1 MKLRRFCTWLLMAA
15 MCFLFWGCQ
24 TMGEEVDLESCGV
37 LKVKARSAQ
46 NEETVY
52 PMYLYAFS
60 EEGICVTSQ
69 LMESSEENMRL
80 ELPAGKYRIVLIAG
94 VGDDYTVSENPSL
107 DDAIML
113 GGNSGASTPL
123 SVGMAD
129 VVVGSE
135 SETRL
140 ELTLSYAVSAI
151 EVMLTELPAEVSSVT
166 VTLSSFHSS
175 MTLSGEYGGDGY
187 SLVMP
192 CTLDAD
198 NGWSTGTHYVFPGN
212 TSETVFSVQL
222 TMKDNTVVSYGYT
235 WRDIMEA
242 GRPYSIAG
250 SYSSGIVLDGYF
262 VLKGWD
268 ALTEIA
274 FQFGTGKNEDG
285 TGEDLEEP
293 TIGSEGVPE
302 VGSIWNGAIVAQVS
316 DVDETGADVLLLS
329 LDEWIMVTSQVEEVT
344 ADYVVNG
351 LSGWRL
357 PTSEESQMLRD
368 RFSGASRTE
377 LNERIADY
385 DASLM
390 GVDGEERYLCD
401 KSGVCYSFIFAG
413 GTSITKAGT
422 VRTYYA
428 RLVKDCRLTF
438 DK

>member
-1 MKLRRFCTWLLMAA
+1 
-15 MCFLFWGCQ
+15 
-24 TMGEEVDLESCGV
+24 
-37 LKVKARSAQ
+37 
-46 NEETVY
+46 
-52 PMYLYAFS
+52 
-60 EEGICVTSQ
+60 
-69 LMESSEENMRL
+69 
-80 ELPAGKYRIVLIAG
+80 
-94 VGDDYTVSENPSL
+94 
-107 DDAIML
+107 
-113 GGNSGASTPL
+113 
-123 SVGMAD
+123 
-129 VVVGSE
+129 
-135 SETRL
+135 
-140 ELTLSYAVSAI
+140 
-151 EVMLTELPAEVSSVT
+151 
-166 VTLSSFHSS
+166 
-175 MTLSGEYGGDGY
+175 
-187 SLVMP
+187 
-192 CTLDAD
+192 
-198 NGWSTGTHYVFPGN
+198 
-212 TSETVFSVQL
+212 
-222 TMKDNTVVSYGYT
+222 
-235 WRDIMEA
+235 MEA

-357 PTSEESQMLRD
+357 PTSEEAQMLRD